1 MSSKYP
7 YLGKIDANLA
17 RNKHRLP
24 PWVCL
29 VADYI
34 YANAGVEAGDV
45 DNDN

>member
-7 YLGKIDANLA
+7 CLEKIDANSA
-17 RNKHRLP
+17 MNKRRLP
-24 PWVCL
+24 PWLCL